1 MSDEDTS
8 GAAAEGGE
16 PGLPI
21 VIIGSGFSGLGMGI
35 LLKQAGI
42 HSFTIL
48 EKAGD
53 VGGTWRD
60 NVYPG
65 AACDIPS
72 HLYSYSFEPNPAWSR
87 AFSPQPEILGYLRRC
102 AKKYGIE
109 PHIRFH
115 AEVER
120 AVFDDATATW
130 TVHTKDGKSLRARA
144 LVVGNG
150 ALHIPAFPAIEGRE
164 SFQGKAFHS
173 ARWDHEY
180 DLTGK
185 RVAVIG
191 TGASAIQFVPQIA
204 PKVSKLHLFQR
215 TPPWIVPRLDRAFS
229 DAERSAFERLP
240 IWHRAYRASIYWKL
254 EAQVLGFTS
263 APVIMKLGAKLA
275 KKHLEASIQ
284 DPKLRAALTPNYRM
298 GCKRIL
304 LSDDYYPALTRPNVE
319 LVTDPIEAITPAGVL
334 TRSGALREVDVI
346 VYGTGFNV
354 SEYIAP
360 IHIQGSGGRD
370 LNTLWRVSPEAYL
383 GITVSGFPNLYLLM
397 GPNTGL
403 GHNSMIFMI
412 EAQVRYALQCIQ
424 ALRDRGLSSM
434 DVRPDVMTSF
444 NAVLQDKL
452 SRTVWASGCRSWYQT
467 EGGRNSAI
475 WPGFTW
481 AYWLRTR
488 RVELSDYV
496 LR

>member
-1 MSDEDTS
+1 MNDVERTNGARSD
-8 GAAAEGGE
+8 GE
-16 PGLPI
+16 RELPI

-48 EKAGD
+48 EKSGD
-53 VGGTWRD
+53 VGGTWRE

-65 AACDIPS
+65 AACDVPS

-87 AFSPQPEILGYLRRC
+87 AFSPQREILDYLRRC

-115 AEVER
+115 AEVHR
-120 AVFDDATATW
+120 AAFDDETATW
-130 TVHTKDGKSLRARA
+130 TVHTKDGATLRARA

-150 ALHIPAFPAIEGRE
+150 ALHIPAFPAIPGIE

-173 ARWDHEY
+173 ARWDHDY
-180 DLTGK
+180 DLNGK

-204 PKVSKLHLFQR
+204 PKVDKLHLFQR

-229 DAERSAFERLP
+229 DAEQAAFKRLP
-240 IWHRAYRASIYWKL
+240 LWHRVYRAGIYWKL
-254 EAQVLGFTS
+254 EAQVLGFT
-263 APVIMKLGAKLA
+263 VDQRIMKLGEKLA
-275 KKHLEASIQ
+275 KRHLYASIQ
-284 DPKLRAALTPNYRM
+284 DPRLRAALTPNYRM
-298 GCKRIL
+298 GCKRVL

-319 LVTDPIEAITPAGVL
+319 LVTDPIDAITPAGVL
-334 TRSGALREVDVI
+334 TRSGALREVDAI
-346 VYGTGFNV
+346 IYGTGFNV

-360 IHIQGSGGRD
+360 IHISGSNGLD
-370 LNTLWRVSPEAYL
+370 LNATWKKAPEAYF

-412 EAQVRYALQCIQ
+412 EAQARYALQCIQ
-424 ALRDRGLSSM
+424 ALRDRGLASM
-434 DVRPDVMTSF
+434 DVRPGVQASF
-444 NAVLQDKL
+444 NADLQEKL

-467 EGGRNSAI
+467 AGGRNSAL
-475 WPGFTW
+475 WPGFTFD
-481 AYWLRTR
+481 YWLKTR
-488 RVELSDYV
+488 RVRLSDYV

>member
-1 MSDEDTS
+1 MNNEPTTGPSKN
-8 GAAAEGGE
+8 GE
-16 PGLPI
+16 PELPI
-21 VIIGSGFSGLGMGI
+21 VIIGSGFSGLAMGI

-53 VGGTWRD
+53 VGGTWRE

-65 AACDIPS
+65 AACDVPS
-72 HLYSYSFEPNPAWSR
+72 HLYSYSFEPNPSWSR
-87 AFSPQPEILGYLRRC
+87 SFSPQPEILAYLRRC
-102 AKKYGIE
+102 AKKYGIL

-115 AEVER
+115 AEVDR
-120 AVFDDATATW
+120 AAFDDATATW
-130 TVHTKDGKSLRARA
+130 TVHTKDGSSVRGRA

-150 ALHIPAFPAIEGRE
+150 ALHLPALPVIEGIE

-173 ARWDHEY
+173 ARWDHDY
-180 DLTGK
+180 DLAGK

-204 PKVSKLHLFQR
+204 PKVEKLHLFQR
-215 TPPWIVPRLDRAFS
+215 TPPWIIPRLDRAFS
-229 DAERSAFERLP
+229 DAERAVFERLP
-240 IWHRAYRASIYWKL
+240 LLHRAYRAAIYWKL
-254 EAQVLGFTS
+254 EAQVLGFTVE
-263 APVIMKLGAKLA
+263 PRIMKLGEKLA
-275 KKHLEASIQ
+275 RKHLAASVQ
-284 DPKLRAALTPNYRM
+284 DKNLRAALTPSYQI

-304 LSDDYYPALTRPNVE
+304 LSDDYYPSLTRPNVE
-319 LVTDPIEAITPAGVL
+319 LVTDPIEAIKPSGVL
-334 TRSGALREVDVI
+334 TRGGSLREVDAI
-346 VYGTGFNV
+346 IYGTGFNV

-360 IHIQGSGGRD
+360 IHIHGSGGRD
-370 LNTLWRVSPEAYL
+370 LNAMWRAAPEAYL

-412 EAQVRYALQCIQ
+412 EAQARYALQCIQ
-424 ALRDRGLSSM
+424 ALRDRGLATM
-434 DVRPDVMTSF
+434 DVRPDVQSSF

-467 EGGRNSAI
+467 ESGRNSAL

-481 AYWLRTR
+481 DYWLRTR
-488 RVELSDYV
+488 RVDLSDYV

>member
-1 MSDEDTS
+1 
-8 GAAAEGGE
+8 
-16 PGLPI
+16 
-21 VIIGSGFSGLGMGI
+21 
-35 LLKQAGI
+35 
-42 HSFTIL
+42 
-48 EKAGD
+48 
-53 VGGTWRD
+53 
-60 NVYPG
+60 
-65 AACDIPS
+65 
-72 HLYSYSFEPNPAWSR
+72 
-87 AFSPQPEILGYLRRC
+87 
-102 AKKYGIE
+102 
-109 PHIRFH
+109 
-115 AEVER
+115 
-120 AVFDDATATW
+120 
-130 TVHTKDGKSLRARA
+130 
-144 LVVGNG
+144 
-150 ALHIPAFPAIEGRE
+150 
-164 SFQGKAFHS
+164 
-173 ARWDHEY
+173 
-180 DLTGK
+180 
-185 RVAVIG
+185 
-191 TGASAIQFVPQIA
+191 
-204 PKVSKLHLFQR
+204 
-215 TPPWIVPRLDRAFS
+215 
-229 DAERSAFERLP
+229 
-240 IWHRAYRASIYWKL
+240 
-254 EAQVLGFTS
+254 
-263 APVIMKLGAKLA
+263 
-275 KKHLEASIQ
+275 
-284 DPKLRAALTPNYRM
+284 M

-319 LVTDPIEAITPAGVL
+319 LVTDSIEAITPAGVL

-467 EGGRNSAI
+467 ESGRNSTI
-475 WPGFTW
+475 WPGFTFH
-481 AYWLRTR
+481 YWLRTR

>member
-1 MSDEDTS
+1 MNDERTS
-8 GAAAEGGE
+8 GSGRDGGPE
-16 PGLPI
+16 LPVI
-21 VIIGSGFSGLGMGI
+21 IIGSGFSGLGMGI

-53 VGGTWRD
+53 VGGTWRE
-60 NVYPG
+60 NHYPG

-72 HLYSYSFEPNPAWSR
+72 HLYSFSFEPNPSWTR
-87 AFSPQPEILGYLRRC
+87 AFSPQPEILDYLRRC

-115 AEVER
+115 AEVDR

-130 TVHTKDGKSLRARA
+130 TVHTKDGSSLCGRA

-150 ALHIPAFPAIEGRE
+150 ALHIPSFPEIPGRE

-173 ARWDHEY
+173 ARWDQDH

-204 PKVSKLHLFQR
+204 PKVAKLHLFQR
-215 TPPWIVPRLDRAFS
+215 TPPWIIPRLDRAFS
-229 DAERSAFERLP
+229 GAEQAAFARLP
-240 IWHRAYRASIYWKL
+240 WWHRAYRAAIYWKL
-254 EAQVLGFTS
+254 EAQVLGFTVE
-263 APVIMKLGAKLA
+263 PRILKLA
-275 KKHLEASIQ
+275 EKIARKHLYASIQ
-284 DPKLRAALTPNYRM
+284 DPALRAALTPSYRM

-319 LVTDPIEAITPAGVL
+319 LVTDPIEAITLTGLL
-334 TRSGALREVDVI
+334 TRSGAHREVDAI
-346 VYGTGFNV
+346 IYGTGFNV
-354 SEYIAP
+354 AEYIAP
-360 IHIQGSGGRD
+360 IHIQGAGGRE
-370 LNTLWRVSPEAYL
+370 LNETWRTAPEAYF

-412 EAQVRYALQCIQ
+412 EAQARYALQCIQ
-424 ALRDRGLSSM
+424 ALRDRGLASM
-434 DVRPDVMTSF
+434 DVRPDVQTSF
-444 NAVLQDKL
+444 NADLQEKL

-467 EGGRNSAI
+467 QGGRNSTI

-481 AYWLRTR
+481 DYWRKTR
-488 RVELSDYV
+488 RVDLSDYV

>member
-1 MSDEDTS
+1 MNDERTN
-8 GAAAEGGE
+8 GAAENKNGE
-16 PGLPI
+16 LPI

-48 EKAGD
+48 EKGDD
-53 VGGTWRD
+53 VGGTWRE

-65 AACDIPS
+65 AACDVPS

-87 AFSPQPEILGYLRRC
+87 AFSPQPEILDYLRRC
-102 AKKYGIE
+102 AKKYGIS

-130 TVHTKDGKSLRARA
+130 TVHTKDGGSLRARA

-150 ALHIPAFPAIEGRE
+150 ALHIPAFPAIEGRD
-164 SFQGKAFHS
+164 SFRGKTFHS
-173 ARWDHEY
+173 ARWDHAY

-204 PKVSKLHLFQR
+204 PKVAQLHLFQR

-229 DAERSAFERLP
+229 DAEQAAFERLP
-240 IWHRAYRASIYWKL
+240 LWHRAYRAALYWKL
-254 EAQVLGFTS
+254 EAQVLGFTVE
-263 APVIMKLGAKLA
+263 PRIMKIGQKIAR
-275 KKHLEASIQ
+275 KHLEASIQ
-284 DPKLRAALTPNYRM
+284 DPKLRAALTPNYKM
-298 GCKRIL
+298 GCKRVL
-304 LSDDYYPALTRPNVE
+304 LSDDYYPALTRPNIE
-319 LVTDPIEAITPAGVL
+319 LVTDPIEAITETGVL
-334 TRSGALREVDVI
+334 TRSGAHREVDAI
-346 VYGTGFNV
+346 IYGTGFNV

-360 IHIQGSGGRD
+360 IHIQGAGGRD
-370 LNTLWRVSPEAYL
+370 LNTMWRQAPEAYL

-412 EAQVRYALQCIQ
+412 EAQARYALQCIQ
-424 ALRDRGLSSM
+424 ALRDRGLATM
-434 DVRPDVMTSF
+434 DVRHDVQTSF